1 MRHPPR
7 GLLLAAVAGPVVL
20 LGAGP
25 AAADQTPADP
35 TPTAG
40 QTADAT
46 AGAAGTTGE
55 PGTPG
60 TTSASADSTSTSS
73 SSSSGSSAGGST
85 AGPSGSGTPA
95 PETAPNGL
103 ISACTGACLVTLD
116 ELLTHMFDVLHPA
129 ESPSA
134 TPADA
139 SSGGTPPADST
150 GSGSGSNSSGSAAGS
165 DSPPGTGDTVTVT
178 TSDGTKLTGTVT
190 AVNVTKLTITLTA
203 PDDTTTAPAD
213 DTAQVLSL
221 LNAERAKVSCPAL
234 TEDSALTTAA
244 QAHSVDM
251 STRKALTHTDASG
264 ADPFTRAQAAGVLT
278 LRSENVADGQ
288 ATPDEV
294 VADWMQSAKHK
305 ANILDCG
312 VSTAGIGVATSA
324 DGTRYWT
331 ADFGVAAPAA
341 PAATP
346 ADASAPASDSTAS
359 DTAGGSASDT
369 AAPTSSAPTSSAPA
383 SSTAGS
389 TGGGAAP
396 TD

>member
-129 ESPSA
+129 DSPSA

-139 SSGGTPPADST
+139 GGTPPADST
-150 GSGSGSNSSGSAAGS
+150 GDSTGGSGSAAGS

-341 PAATP
+341 PAASP

>member
-1 MRHPPR
+1 
-7 GLLLAAVAGPVVL
+7 V
-20 LGAGP
+20 
-25 AAADQTPADP
+25 Q
-35 TPTAG
+35 
-40 QTADAT
+40 
-46 AGAAGTTGE
+46 
-55 PGTPG
+55 
-60 TTSASADSTSTSS
+60 
-73 SSSSGSSAGGST
+73 
-85 AGPSGSGTPA
+85 

-139 SSGGTPPADST
+139 GGTPPADST
-150 GSGSGSNSSGSAAGS
+150 GDSTGSGDSGSAAGS

-190 AVNVTKLTITLTA
+190 AVSAVKLTITLTA

-221 LNAERAKVSCPAL
+221 LNAERVKVSCPAL
-234 TEDSALTTAA
+234 TEDSALTEAA

-305 ANILDCG
+305 ANILDCN

-341 PAATP
+341 PAASP
-346 ADASAPASDSTAS
+346 ADASAPASDS
-359 DTAGGSASDT
+359 GRRFG
-369 AAPTSSAPTSSAPA
+369 
-383 SSTAGS
+383 
-389 TGGGAAP
+389 
-396 TD
+396 

>member
-25 AAADQTPADP
+25 AAADQSPADP
-35 TPTAG
+35 APTSG
-40 QTADAT
+40 DS
-46 AGAAGTTGE
+46 
-55 PGTPG
+55 
-60 TTSASADSTSTSS
+60 TSTSSDSTSTSS

-95 PETAPNGL
+95 AAPTVQPETAPNGL

-116 ELLTHMFDVLHPA
+116 ELLTHMFDVLHPGGA
-129 ESPSA
+129 PSA

-139 SSGGTPPADST
+139 GSGGTPPADST
-150 GSGSGSNSSGSAAGS
+150 GSGSGSDSSGSAAGS

-178 TSDGTKLTGTVT
+178 TGDGTKLTGTVT
-190 AVNVTKLTITLTA
+190 AVSAVKLTITLTA

-251 STRKALTHTDASG
+251 STRQALTHTDASG

-312 VSTAGIGVATSA
+312 VSTAGIGVAASA

-341 PAATP
+341 PAASP
-346 ADASAPASDSTAS
+346 ADASAPAAAS

-369 AAPTSSAPTSSAPA
+369 AAPTSSAP
-383 SSTAGS
+383 AGS

>member
-25 AAADQTPADP
+25 AAADQSPADP

-46 AGAAGTTGE
+46 AGAAGTSGE

-60 TTSASADSTSTSS
+60 TTSASADSTSPSS
-73 SSSSGSSAGGST
+73 SDSSAGGST

-190 AVNVTKLTITLTA
+190 AVSVTKLTITLTA

-221 LNAERAKVSCPAL
+221 LNAERAKVSCPVL
-234 TEDSALTTAA
+234 TEDSALTAAA

-312 VSTAGIGVATSA
+312 VTTAGIGVATSA

-346 ADASAPASDSTAS
+346 ADASAPAAASDS
-359 DTAGGSASDT
+359 AGSSASDT
-369 AAPTSSAPTSSAPA
+369 AAPTSSAP
-383 SSTAGS
+383 AGS

>member
-1 MRHPPR
+1 
-7 GLLLAAVAGPVVL
+7 
-20 LGAGP
+20 
-25 AAADQTPADP
+25 
-35 TPTAG
+35 
-40 QTADAT
+40 
-46 AGAAGTTGE
+46 
-55 PGTPG
+55 
-60 TTSASADSTSTSS
+60 
-73 SSSSGSSAGGST
+73 
-85 AGPSGSGTPA
+85 
-95 PETAPNGL
+95 
-103 ISACTGACLVTLD
+103 
-116 ELLTHMFDVLHPA
+116 
-129 ESPSA
+129 
-134 TPADA
+134 
-139 SSGGTPPADST
+139 
-150 GSGSGSNSSGSAAGS
+150 
-165 DSPPGTGDTVTVT
+165 VTVT

-190 AVNVTKLTITLTA
+190 AVSAVKLTITLTA

-234 TEDSALTTAA
+234 TEDSALTAAA

-251 STRKALTHTDASG
+251 STRQALTHTDAAG

-305 ANILDCG
+305 ANILDCN

-331 ADFGVAAPAA
+331 ADFGVAAPVA
-341 PAATP
+341 PAAAP
-346 ADASAPASDSTAS
+346 ADASAPASAS
-359 DTAGGSASDT
+359 DTAGSSASDT
-369 AAPTSSAPTSSAPA
+369 AAPTSSAPA

>member
-25 AAADQTPADP
+25 AAADQSPADP
-35 TPTAG
+35 TPTSAD

-60 TTSASADSTSTSS
+60 TTSADSTSTSS
-73 SSSSGSSAGGST
+73 DSSSGSSAGGST
-85 AGPSGSGTPA
+85 AGPSGSGTPTA
-95 PETAPNGL
+95 APTVQPETAPNGL

-116 ELLTHMFDVLHPA
+116 ELLTHMFDVLHPGGA
-129 ESPSA
+129 PSA

-150 GSGSGSNSSGSAAGS
+150 GSGSNSSGSAAGS

-190 AVNVTKLTITLTA
+190 AVSVTKLTITLTA

-221 LNAERAKVSCPAL
+221 LNAERAKVSCPVL
-234 TEDSALTTAA
+234 TEDSALTAAA

-312 VSTAGIGVATSA
+312 VTTAGIGVATSA

-346 ADASAPASDSTAS
+346 ADASAPAAASDS
-359 DTAGGSASDT
+359 AGSSASDT
-369 AAPTSSAPTSSAPA
+369 AAPTSSAP
-383 SSTAGS
+383 AGS

>member
-25 AAADQTPADP
+25 AAADQSPADP
-35 TPTAG
+35 TPTSAD

-60 TTSASADSTSTSS
+60 TTSADSTSTSS
-73 SSSSGSSAGGST
+73 DSSSGSSAGGST
-85 AGPSGSGTPA
+85 AGPSGSGTPTA
-95 PETAPNGL
+95 APTVQPETAPNGL

-129 ESPSA
+129 APSA

-139 SSGGTPPADST
+139 GGTPPADST
-150 GSGSGSNSSGSAAGS
+150 GDSTGSGDSGSAGSS

-190 AVNVTKLTITLTA
+190 AVSAVKLTITLTA

-221 LNAERAKVSCPAL
+221 INAERAKVSCPAL
-234 TEDSALTTAA
+234 TEDSALTEAA

-251 STRKALTHTDASG
+251 STRKALTHTDAAG

-305 ANILDCG
+305 ANILDCN

-331 ADFGVAAPAA
+331 ADFGVAAPAV
-341 PAATP
+341 PAASP
-346 ADASAPASDSTAS
+346 ADAAAPASDS
-359 DTAGGSASDT
+359 AGGSASDT
-369 AAPTSSAPTSSAPA
+369 AAPTSSAPASA
-383 SSTAGS
+383 TAGG

>member
-25 AAADQTPADP
+25 AAADQAADP
-35 TPTAG
+35 TPTTTAD

-103 ISACTGACLVTLD
+103 ISACTGGCLVTLD
-116 ELLTHMFDVLHPA
+116 ELLASMLDVLRPA
-129 ESPSA
+129 ADSPSA

-139 SSGGTPPADST
+139 GGTPPSDST
-150 GSGSGSNSSGSAAGS
+150 GGSGSAAGS

-190 AVNVTKLTITLTA
+190 AVSAVKLTITLTA

-213 DTAQVLSL
+213 DAAQVLSL
-221 LNAERAKVSCPAL
+221 LNAERVKVSCPAL
-234 TEDSALTTAA
+234 TEDSALTEAA
-244 QAHSVDM
+244 QAHAVDM
-251 STRKALTHTDASG
+251 STRKALTHTDAAG

-278 LRSENVADGQ
+278 LRSEVIADGQ

-294 VADWMQSAKHK
+294 VADWMQSAKHR
-305 ANILDCG
+305 ANILDCN
-312 VSTAGIGVATSA
+312 VSTAGIGTAIGP

-341 PAATP
+341 PAASP
-346 ADASAPASDSTAS
+346 ADASAPASDSTTG
-359 DTAGGSASDT
+359 DPAGSSASDT
-369 AAPTSSAPTSSAPA
+369 AAPTSSAPA
-383 SSTAGS
+383 SSPAGG

>member
-25 AAADQTPADP
+25 AAADQSPADP
-35 TPTAG
+35 TPTSAD

-60 TTSASADSTSTSS
+60 TTSADSTSTSS
-73 SSSSGSSAGGST
+73 DSSSGSSAGGST
-85 AGPSGSGTPA
+85 AGPSGSGTPTA
-95 PETAPNGL
+95 APTVQPETAPNGL

-129 ESPSA
+129 APSA

-139 SSGGTPPADST
+139 GGTPPADST
-150 GSGSGSNSSGSAAGS
+150 GDSTGSGDSGSAGSS

-190 AVNVTKLTITLTA
+190 AVSAVKLTITLTA

-213 DTAQVLSL
+213 DAAQVLSL
-221 LNAERAKVSCPAL
+221 LNAERVKVSCPAL
-234 TEDSALTTAA
+234 TEDSALTEAA
-244 QAHSVDM
+244 QAHAVDM
-251 STRKALTHTDASG
+251 STRKALTHTDAAG

-278 LRSENVADGQ
+278 LRSEVIADGQ

-294 VADWMQSAKHK
+294 VADWMQSAKHR
-305 ANILDCG
+305 ANILDCN
-312 VSTAGIGVATSA
+312 VSTAGIGTAIGP

-341 PAATP
+341 PAASP
-346 ADASAPASDSTAS
+346 ADASAPASDSTTG
-359 DTAGGSASDT
+359 DPAGSSASDT
-369 AAPTSSAPTSSAPA
+369 AAPTSSAPA
-383 SSTAGS
+383 SSPAGG

>member
-35 TPTAG
+35 TPTSAD

-60 TTSASADSTSTSS
+60 TTSADSTSTSS
-73 SSSSGSSAGGST
+73 DSSSGSSAGGST
-85 AGPSGSGTPA
+85 AGPSGSGTPTA
-95 PETAPNGL
+95 APTVQPETAPNGL

-129 ESPSA
+129 APSA

-139 SSGGTPPADST
+139 GGTPPADST
-150 GSGSGSNSSGSAAGS
+150 GDSTGSGDSGSAGSS

-190 AVNVTKLTITLTA
+190 AVSAVKLTITLTA

-221 LNAERAKVSCPAL
+221 INAERAKVSCPAL
-234 TEDSALTTAA
+234 TEDSALTEAA

-251 STRKALTHTDASG
+251 STRKALTHTDAAG

-341 PAATP
+341 PAASP
-346 ADASAPASDSTAS
+346 ADAAAPASDS
-359 DTAGGSASDT
+359 AGGSASDT
-369 AAPTSSAPTSSAPA
+369 AAPTSSAPASA
-383 SSTAGS
+383 TAGG

>member
-25 AAADQTPADP
+25 AAADQSPADP

-40 QTADAT
+40 QTAEAT
-46 AGAAGTTGE
+46 AGAAGTSGE

-73 SSSSGSSAGGST
+73 SDSSAGGST

-129 ESPSA
+129 APSA

-139 SSGGTPPADST
+139 GGTPPADST
-150 GSGSGSNSSGSAAGS
+150 GDSTGSGDSGSAGSS

-190 AVNVTKLTITLTA
+190 AVSAVKLTITLTA

-213 DTAQVLSL
+213 DAAQVLSL
-221 LNAERAKVSCPAL
+221 LNAERVKVSCPAL
-234 TEDSALTTAA
+234 TEDGALTEAA

>member
-1 MRHPPR
+1 
-7 GLLLAAVAGPVVL
+7 
-20 LGAGP
+20 
-25 AAADQTPADP
+25 
-35 TPTAG
+35 
-40 QTADAT
+40 
-46 AGAAGTTGE
+46 
-55 PGTPG
+55 
-60 TTSASADSTSTSS
+60 
-73 SSSSGSSAGGST
+73 
-85 AGPSGSGTPA
+85 
-95 PETAPNGL
+95 
-103 ISACTGACLVTLD
+103 
-116 ELLTHMFDVLHPA
+116 MFDVLHPA

-139 SSGGTPPADST
+139 GGTPPPADST
-150 GSGSGSNSSGSAAGS
+150 GDSTGGSGSAAGS

-234 TEDSALTTAA
+234 TEDEALTTAA

-251 STRKALTHTDASG
+251 STRKALTHTDAAG

-305 ANILDCG
+305 ANILDCN

-341 PAATP
+341 PAASP
-346 ADASAPASDSTAS
+346 ADASAPASDS
-359 DTAGGSASDT
+359 SASDT

>member
-1 MRHPPR
+1 
-7 GLLLAAVAGPVVL
+7 
-20 LGAGP
+20 
-25 AAADQTPADP
+25 
-35 TPTAG
+35 
-40 QTADAT
+40 
-46 AGAAGTTGE
+46 
-55 PGTPG
+55 
-60 TTSASADSTSTSS
+60 
-73 SSSSGSSAGGST
+73 
-85 AGPSGSGTPA
+85 
-95 PETAPNGL
+95 
-103 ISACTGACLVTLD
+103 
-116 ELLTHMFDVLHPA
+116 
-129 ESPSA
+129 
-134 TPADA
+134 
-139 SSGGTPPADST
+139 
-150 GSGSGSNSSGSAAGS
+150 
-165 DSPPGTGDTVTVT
+165 VTVT

-190 AVNVTKLTITLTA
+190 AVSVTKLTITLTA

-234 TEDSALTTAA
+234 TEDSALTAAA

-312 VSTAGIGVATSA
+312 VTTAGIGVATSA

-346 ADASAPASDSTAS
+346 ADASAPAAASDS
-359 DTAGGSASDT
+359 AGSSASDT
-369 AAPTSSAPTSSAPA
+369 AAPTSSAP
-383 SSTAGS
+383 AGS